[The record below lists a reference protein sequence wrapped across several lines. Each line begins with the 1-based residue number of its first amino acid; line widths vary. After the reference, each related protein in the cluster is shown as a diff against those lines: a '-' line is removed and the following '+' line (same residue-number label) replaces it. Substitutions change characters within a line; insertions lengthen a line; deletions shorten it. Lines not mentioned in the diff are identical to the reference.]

1 MKFFPRLSRNDD
13 AVSEPLDDGSVDGD
27 SVASES
33 SSDASKSPEEGDKIT
48 IPPPLDFS
56 QPWVDVYILEFVDP
70 SLFMVR
76 TQDTAMN
83 SGTNPDTILQ
93 LYYDLIFFVPKSSDA
108 GIIIGSLRK
117 PRQQRQRKRLQT
129 KDLMRNTMAVYVRHN
144 SWNICLSSS
153 VKRQREM
160 IKFCVVRRT

>member
-1 MKFFPRLSRNDD
+1 MNYLFSSFSRFSRNDD

-33 SSDASKSPEEGDKIT
+33 SSDANKSPEEGDKIT

-76 TQDTAMN
+76 TQ
-83 SGTNPDTILQ
+83 
-93 LYYDLIFFVPKSSDA
+93 
-108 GIIIGSLRK
+108 
-117 PRQQRQRKRLQT
+117 
-129 KDLMRNTMAVYVRHN
+129 NTV
-144 SWNICLSSS
+144 L
-153 VKRQREM
+153 
-160 IKFCVVRRT
+160 